1 MAGLASSE
9 ALSSAVKGA
18 EDPTEV
24 LYLVARHYIDQF
36 LQLLRTAVTT
46 DEQLSHASKLSSG
59 STIGKHARH
68 LADHYRLL
76 FDSVARAATPSPASP
91 AARDAPPP
99 APIHVNYDQR
109 TRNLAAETSHAAC
122 VEAFTHL
129 REQLVAVTGEG
140 KGIDPERVVRLHAT
154 TPIEVEVGSS
164 FARELWFASFHAV
177 HHFALIRVIAAG
189 ELGLEVTPDFGVA
202 PSTLVHRQQEEESA
216 SSSKL

>member
-1 MAGLASSE
+1 MAALASSE
-9 ALSSAVKGA
+9 ALSSAIVGA
-18 EDPTEV
+18 GNTTEV

-36 LQLLRTAVTT
+36 LDLLRTAVKT
-46 DEQLSHASKLSSG
+46 DELLSHASKLSSG

-76 FDSVARAATPSPASP
+76 LDGVARATPSRAASTP
-91 AARDAPPP
+91 GAPPP
-99 APIHVNYDQR
+99 PPIHVNYDQR

-122 VEAFTHL
+122 LEAFTQL
-129 REQLVAVTGEG
+129 REQLEKVTGEG
-140 KGIDPERVVRLHAT
+140 KGIEPERVVRLHAT

-189 ELGLEVTPDFGVA
+189 ELGLEVPANFGVA
-202 PSTLVHRQQEEESA
+202 PSTLVHRQQQGEDSA
-216 SSSKL
+216 TLKL